1 MRLEGVGVMKIGLSD
16 VYKECTAFS
25 TCNRCRIAPELT
37 TMLPSMIDDLFH
49 QKFGEEPAV
58 TVVSPG
64 RINLIGEHIDYL
76 GGEVMPI
83 AIDRSLRIDALPL
96 EGNVCEIFPEG
107 LGIEEPATFDLSEL
121 QVRKEKFE
129 VWLNY
134 IIGVI
139 AVYRDAGVMSPA
151 FRATIH
157 SDLPVGAGLS
167 SSAALETAI
176 ALVIESL
183 SGIEQDV
190 VDRALLCQRAEHD
203 FAGVPCGIM
212 DQMAVGAGKAGQVMR
227 LNCGNLSRSYFPI
240 PRGISILT
248 ADTGVKHALGDGE
261 YRKRREDCEMV
272 LRRLE
277 VDSFAT
283 LATRGDLEKTKDKIG
298 TRLFHRASHVVSEM
312 ARVDSFS
319 QALVAGDLDELG
331 QLMRAGHESLRDD
344 FEVSCVELDALVD
357 AAYSIGRR
365 GGVVGSRM
373 TGGGFGGSTVSLV
386 ATESAPDVKR
396 SLEEFYQEKFGRDLN
411 CFITTAVDG
420 AHVVSLSQNS
430 KD

>member
-1 MRLEGVGVMKIGLSD
+1 MMPPMTD
-16 VYKECTAFS
+16 
-25 TCNRCRIAPELT
+25 N
-37 TMLPSMIDDLFH
+37 LFH
-49 QKFGEEPAV
+49 QKFGHEPAV
-58 TVVSPG
+58 TVVAPG

-83 AIDRSLRIDALPL
+83 AIDRSLRIEASPV
-96 EGNVCEIFPEG
+96 EGSVCEIFPEG
-107 LGIEEPATFDLSEL
+107 LGIEESATFDLSEL
-121 QVRKEKFE
+121 QVRREKSDI
-129 VWLNY
+129 WLNY

-151 FRATIH
+151 FRASIE

-212 DQMAVGAGKAGQVMR
+212 DQMAVGAGKAGRVMR
-227 LNCGNLSRSYFPI
+227 LNCGNLSHSYLPI
-240 PRGISILT
+240 PDGISILT
-248 ADTGVKHALGDGE
+248 ADTGVTHTLGDGE

-272 LRRLE
+272 LRRLQL
-277 VDSFAT
+277 DSFAT
-283 LATRGDLEKTKDKIG
+283 LADRGDMEKTKEKMG

-312 ARVDSFS
+312 ARVESFS
-319 QALVAGDLDELG
+319 QALIAGDLDELG
-331 QLMRAGHESLRDD
+331 HIMRAGHESLRDD

-357 AAYSIGRR
+357 AAYAIGKR

-386 ATESAPDVKR
+386 KTESAAEVKR
-396 SLEEFYQEKFGRDLN
+396 SLEDFYQEKFGRDLN

-420 AHVVSLSQNS
+420 AHFVPSA
-430 KD
+430 